1 MLFEKYL
8 SCPLNKIIIIC
19 SIFFVLKR
27 IGTFYLASM
36 NWVLEHWIQ
45 EFSLLSQSRS
55 SHRRCSIKKV
65 VLKDLAKF
73 TGKHLYQRFSFNKVA
88 VLRTAKKRLWHRCFS
103 VNLGQFLRTP
113 FLQNTS
119 GRLLRPVCKIVWIK
133 PCLSDQWVLHICLCG
148 VYSCSKYH

>member
-65 VLKDLAKF
+65 VMKDLAKF
-73 TGKHLYQRFSFNKVA
+73 TENTCTRDSLLIKLQSWGLQ
-88 VLRTAKKRLWHRCFS
+88 KRES
-103 VNLGQFLRTP
+103 GTGGQFLRTP

-133 PCLSDQWVLHICLCG
+133 SCLSDQWVLHICLCG
-148 VYSCSKYH
+148 VYNCSKYH